1 MIGVYFNQPV
11 TKTLHDF
18 NIVPIV
24 ALFYCAYVCE
34 RIIDLLAAASSK
46 GGDIGIGLATVYLGF
61 LATVI
66 ATFIRAAM
74 DIRANNVKG

>member
-1 MIGVYFNQPV
+1 MNKVTDSANKMIGVYFNQPV

-34 RIIDLLAAASSK
+34 RIIDLLAAASAS
-46 GGDIGIGLATVYLGF
+46 
-61 LATVI
+61 
-66 ATFIRAAM
+66 AA
-74 DIRANNVKG
+74 APPGTQGTSEVPQ